1 MKRLDWA
8 SLDAAGRKAALARP
22 RQRTEARVTDVV
34 REIFD
39 DVQARG
45 GQAVTDWAVKLDK
58 APPRRIA
65 ITPDAVA
72 EARNALAPAD
82 ARSIRIAAE
91 NIRVFH
97 EMTRPAD
104 TVWIETTPGVKSRL
118 VWRPIR
124 AAGLYVPGGTA
135 PLFSS
140 LLMLAIPA
148 AVAGVGQRIAVT
160 PPSKDGSA
168 HPAMILAASEAGL
181 DALWLLGGAQA
192 IAALTFGCVLDDG
205 EIAPVDKLFGP
216 GNAWVAEAKRYASAL
231 PGGPSADM
239 PAGPSELLVIADG
252 SADPEIAA
260 ADLLSQAEHDADA
273 QVILVSDS
281 TATINAILEAVEEQL
296 QTLPRADIA
305 RASLAEARAI
315 KVKDIETACE
325 VANLYGPEHL
335 AIQTE
340 EAERLVALDHRRRRR
355 LRRQERR
362 RDPGRLRRRPVPRPA
377 DRRRRADPGRHHHR
391 QLHDLDVGPDRFGRR
406 RPRPGP
412 RRRPP
417 RPAGRPR
424 SPRPRRR
431 FEERRMISTAQILPR
446 RGRGTTK
453 WWRGPAPRAL
463 FASSPLR
470 HAAKT
475 RRATSPDGGG
485 SQ

>member
-8 SLDAAGRKAALARP
+8 SLDVAGRKAALARP

-104 TVWIETTPGVKSRL
+104 TAWIETTPGVKSRL

-148 AVAGVGQRIAVT
+148 AVAGVGERIAVT

-192 IAALTFGCVLDDG
+192 IAALTFGAVLDDG

-305 RASLAEARAI
+305 HASLAEARAI

-325 VANLYGPEHL
+325 VANLYSPEHL

-340 EAERLVALDHRRRRR
+340 EAERLVAAITAAGAVFV
-355 LRRQERR
+355 
-362 RDPGRLRRRPVPRPA
+362 GRNAAETLGDYA
-377 DRRRRADPGRHHHR
+377 A
-391 QLHDLDVGPDRFGRR
+391 GP
-406 RPRPGP
+406 
-412 RRRPP
+412 
-417 RPAGRPR
+417 
-424 SPRPRRR
+424 SHV
-431 FEERRMISTAQILPR
+431 LP
-446 RGRGTTK
+446 T
-453 WWRGPAPRAL
+453 
-463 FASSPLR
+463 
-470 HAAKT
+470 
-475 RRATSPDGGG
+475 DGGARTLG
-485 SQ
+485 GITTASFMTSMSVQTVSDEGARVLAPVAARLARLEGLEAHARAADLRAEA

>member
-1 MKRLDWA
+1 MRRIEWS

-45 GQAVTDWAVKLDK
+45 GRAVTDWSLKLDK

-65 ITPDAVA
+65 INPDAVA
-72 EARNALAPAD
+72 EARNTLAPAD
-82 ARSIRIAAE
+82 SRAIRIAAE
-91 NIRVFH
+91 NVRVFH
-97 EMTRPAD
+97 EMTKPAD
-104 TVWIETTPGVKSRL
+104 TAWIETTPGVRSKL
-118 VWRPIR
+118 VWRPIG
-124 AAGLYVPGGTA
+124 AAGLYVPGGSA

-148 AVAGVGQRIAVT
+148 AVAGVGRRIAVT
-160 PPSKDGSA
+160 PPSKDGGA

-192 IAALTFGCVLDDG
+192 IAALTFGAVLDDG

-273 QVILVSDS
+273 QVVLVSDS

-296 QTLPRADIA
+296 DTLPRADIA
-305 RASLAEARAI
+305 RASLVEARVI
-315 KVKDIETACE
+315 KVRDMEQACE

-340 EAERLVALDHRRRRR
+340 EADSLVAAITAAGAVFV
-355 LRRQERR
+355 
-362 RDPGRLRRRPVPRPA
+362 GRNAAETLGDYA
-377 DRRRRADPGRHHHR
+377 A
-391 QLHDLDVGPDRFGRR
+391 GP
-406 RPRPGP
+406 
-412 RRRPP
+412 
-417 RPAGRPR
+417 
-424 SPRPRRR
+424 SHV
-431 FEERRMISTAQILPR
+431 LPTD
-446 RGRGTTK
+446 GG
-453 WWRGPAPRAL
+453 
-463 FASSPLR
+463 
-470 HAAKT
+470 AKT
-475 RRATSPDGGG
+475 LGGITTASFMTSMSVQTVSDAGARVLAPVAARLARLEGLEAHARAADLRAGA
-485 SQ
+485 